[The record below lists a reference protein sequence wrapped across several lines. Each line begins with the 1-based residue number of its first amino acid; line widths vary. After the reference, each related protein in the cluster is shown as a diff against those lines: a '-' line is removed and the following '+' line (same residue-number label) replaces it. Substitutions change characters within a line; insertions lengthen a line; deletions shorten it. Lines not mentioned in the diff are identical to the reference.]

1 MESGNVSSRCKNN
14 YPIMNIGVV
23 ICVFGIILRAAA
35 EVKMEA
41 NFSHVIRKEKSG
53 SHQLV
58 TTGVYAFFRHP
69 SYTGWFYYCIGR
81 EVLLMNPINFLIS
94 MFLNWFLLYY
104 RIPYEEKY
112 LLSFFPEYDS
122 YRKRTHIFI
131 PFIPS
136 VDMK

>member
-1 MESGNVSSRCKNN
+1 MYVGA
-14 YPIMNIGVV
+14 V
-23 ICVFGIILRAAA
+23 ICVCGVVLRAAA

-58 TTGVYAFFRHP
+58 TTGVYSFFRHP

-81 EVLLMNPINFLIS
+81 EVVLMNPINFLFS
-94 MFLNWFLLYY
+94 TFMNWFLLYY

-112 LLSFFPEYDS
+112 LLSFFPEYEA
-122 YRKRTHIFI
+122 YRRRTHIFI
-131 PFIPS
+131 PFIPA
-136 VDMK
+136 VDTK